1 MWKGVADIKKAKRL
15 SKEEI
20 KKQLLDSVIIDE
32 NPEFDD
38 LNKEAEE
45 IQDPQKEA
53 EIIKRYED
61 IIKTKK
67 KGIIN
72 VAFLQGQI
80 FKRFFQCWAF
90 LSFKTKPVMQV
101 FITDIQAKT

>member
-1 MWKGVADIKKAKRL
+1 M
-15 SKEEI
+15 
-20 KKQLLDSVIIDE
+20 IIDE

-45 IQDPQKEA
+45 IQDPHKEA

-67 KGIIN
+67 K
-72 VAFLQGQI
+72 
-80 FKRFFQCWAF
+80 
-90 LSFKTKPVMQV
+90 
-101 FITDIQAKT
+101 

>member
-1 MWKGVADIKKAKRL
+1 MADSKKARRL

-20 KKQLLDSVIIDE
+20 KKQLLDLMIIDE
-32 NPEFDD
+32 LVEFEV

-45 IQDPQKEA
+45 IQDPEKA
-53 EIIKRYED
+53 GEIIKRYED

-72 VAFLQGQI
+72 V
-80 FKRFFQCWAF
+80 
-90 LSFKTKPVMQV
+90 V
-101 FITDIQAKT
+101 